1 MTILIGQITPDEQI
15 QYNISNYQTINKV
28 CSLAKNEEY
37 VIYIMNTKINDFGLI
52 LGTDI
57 ILDELFI
64 TYQIAKVFYKVKDAE
79 YILSASSYYGVKVY
93 SLNE

>member
-1 MTILIGQITPDEQI
+1 MTIVIGQITPDEQI

-37 VIYIMNTKINDFGLI
+37 EIYIMNTKINDFGLI

-64 TYQIAKVFYKVKDAE
+64 TYQITRVFYKVEDAE

>member
-1 MTILIGQITPDEQI
+1 
-15 QYNISNYQTINKV
+15 
-28 CSLAKNEEY
+28 
-37 VIYIMNTKINDFGLI
+37 MNTKINDFGLI

-64 TYQIAKVFYKVKDAE
+64 TYQITRVFYKVEDAE